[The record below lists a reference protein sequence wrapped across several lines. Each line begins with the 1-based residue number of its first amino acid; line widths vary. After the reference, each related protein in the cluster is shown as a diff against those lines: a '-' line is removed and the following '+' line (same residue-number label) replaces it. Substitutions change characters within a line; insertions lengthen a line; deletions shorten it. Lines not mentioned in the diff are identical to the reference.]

1 MPAPRN
7 PKRPAGRRLSVV
19 IPVYGGEK
27 TIARVVGD
35 VFRDLRDLNPEVV
48 LVNDASP
55 DGAHGVCLGLWKA
68 ARGRL
73 KYLRLAKNSGEH
85 NAVLTGL
92 RACGGDR
99 VLVLDDDAQNDPADV
114 RAMLRRLEAD
124 DLDVV
129 FGNYE
134 KKRHAFWR
142 NLGSRFNDLVATW
155 MLGKPRDLYLCSF
168 KVMNRFIVDEL
179 VKYEGPFPYIDGLI
193 LRSTRRV
200 ASVNVSH
207 RERAEGKSG
216 YTIAKLL
223 RLWMAMFTSFSIV
236 PLRAATVAGWLL
248 AALAFLGGSVMVISR
263 LRNAWEIPGW
273 TSLFVAVSFFSGVQ
287 LISLGLLGE
296 YLGRLF
302 LTANRHPQAAV
313 RDRWE

>member
-1 MPAPRN
+1 MKPSGP
-7 PKRPAGRRLSVV
+7 RRLSVV

-27 TIARVVGD
+27 TIARVVER
-35 VFRDLRDLNPEVV
+35 VLRDLRTLRPEVV

-55 DGAHGVCLGLWKA
+55 DGSHTVCLALWK
-68 ARGRL
+68 RGRGRV

-85 NAVLTGL
+85 NAVLAGL
-92 RACGGDR
+92 RACTGDR
-99 VLVLDDDAQNDPADV
+99 VLILDDDDQNEPADV
-114 RAMLRRLEAD
+114 HRMLARLEAE

-129 FGNYE
+129 FGHYA
-134 KKRHAFWR
+134 KKRHALWR
-142 NLGSRFNDLVATW
+142 NLGSAFNDLVANW

-168 KVMNRFIVDEL
+168 KVMNRFLVDEL
-179 VKYEGPFPYIDGLI
+179 IKYEGPFPYIDGLI

-200 ASVNVSH
+200 ASVAVAH
-207 RERAEGKSG
+207 HARAEGKSS
-216 YTIAKLL
+216 YTLTKLL
-223 RLWMAMFTSFSIV
+223 RLWLAMFTNFSIV
-236 PLRAATVAGWLL
+236 PLRVATVAGWLL
-248 AALAFLGGSVMVISR
+248 AALAFLSGSLMAVMR
-263 LRNAWEIPGW
+263 LRDAWEVPGW

-313 RDRWE
+313 RDHWE